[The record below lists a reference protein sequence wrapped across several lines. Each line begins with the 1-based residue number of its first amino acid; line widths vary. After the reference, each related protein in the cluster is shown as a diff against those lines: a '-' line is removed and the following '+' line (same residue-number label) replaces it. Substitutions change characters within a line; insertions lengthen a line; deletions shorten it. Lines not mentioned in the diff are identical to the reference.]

1 MIGRSLRT
9 GGAAPSRSLYVHTPF
24 CERKCAYCDFASR
37 EGKPGEEETWIGR
50 IEAELRLRGA
60 EADGPMD
67 SVFIGGGTPSALSE
81 PALARLCR
89 AVADNFRQAPGFE
102 WSVEANPASLT
113 AAKLAILREHG
124 VGRVSMGVQSF
135 VPRLLET
142 MGRAHDDRDAAEALD
157 LVAGSGLRWN
167 ADLIFALPGQ
177 SVGEFQGSLER
188 LLAWEPSHVS
198 FYGLSWE
205 PGTPFRKALDE
216 GRMAEATD
224 DDWEAMY
231 QGGVDRLAAAGIHRY
246 EVSNFAR
253 PGEECRHNEAYWKTD
268 SVWLAAGN
276 AAHGYRP
283 WTRWRN
289 PRGLSAWSAWA
300 DRGFPAAETEPE
312 VLSLDERWTEE
323 WFLGLRTAR
332 GVDLDDL
339 SVRYAFVPP
348 EERIER
354 RIASGQLVREGNV
367 LRLHGP
373 GWMLL
378 DAIAAEL
385 STTDRA

>member
-1 MIGRSLRT
+1 MSL
-9 GGAAPSRSLYVHTPF
+9 SLYVHTPF

-37 EGKPGEEETWIGR
+37 EGRPGEEDSWIGR

-60 EADGPMD
+60 EADHPLD
-67 SVFIGGGTPSALSE
+67 TVFVGGGTPSALSE
-81 PALARLCR
+81 PALERLCR
-89 AVADNFRQAPGFE
+89 AIRDNFRQASSFE

-113 AAKLAILREHG
+113 ATKLSILRDHG

-142 MGRAHDDRDAAEALD
+142 MGRAHDERDAAVALD
-157 LVAGSGLRWN
+157 LLASSGLRWS
-167 ADLIFALPGQ
+167 ADLIFALPTQ
-177 SVGEFQGSLER
+177 TVDEFLGGLER
-188 LLAWEPSHVS
+188 LLSWNPEHVS
-198 FYGLSWE
+198 FYGLTWE
-205 PGTPFRKALDE
+205 AGTPFRKALDE
-216 GRMAEATD
+216 GRMAEASE

-231 QGGVDRLAAAGIHRY
+231 QGGVDRLAAAGIARY

-253 PGEECRHNEAYWKTD
+253 PGAECRHNEAYWRTD

-289 PRGLSAWSAWA
+289 PRGLSAWTSWA

-312 VLSLDERWTEE
+312 SLSPEERWTEE

-332 GVDLDDL
+332 GVDLADL
-339 SVRYAFVPP
+339 SRRHPYAPP
-348 EERIER
+348 EDRLR
-354 RIASGQLVREGNV
+354 RRLDAGHLLRAGDRLV
-367 LRLHGP
+367 LQGP
-373 GWMLL
+373 GWLLL

-385 STTDRA
+385 SLVS